1 MQQLDF
7 FNNSKE
13 DFLYGEVEKIRTS
26 MDKRTRS
33 IFALIGELQDQIISI
48 KADAE
53 KCQKKKRK

>member
-1 MQQLDF
+1 MQQLDL
-7 FNNSKE
+7 FNNSRE

-33 IFALIGELQDQIISI
+33 IFALITELQDQIISI
-48 KADAE
+48 KADGE